1 MILPMIVSDV
11 YNLKEWCFAKLCE
24 YILETRRAASTQC
37 CSVCN
42 CSLVNHY
49 TVLKAC
55 YNLAAVECQQCL
67 YLCIPYVQF
76 LHKCISNHMYLAVD

>member
-24 YILETRRAASTQC
+24 YILETQRAASTQC

-67 YLCIPYVQF
+67 HPLCPIP
-76 LHKCISNHMYLAVD
+76 LEMYF